1 MKGLSMPVMPKEIEV
16 PVMGLMKDA
25 TVKVKLTGY
34 RGWMWRARVAVW
46 LMWLAVWLTGMG
58 CEVEEPDNAP

>member
-1 MKGLSMPVMPKEIEV
+1 MPVMPKEIEV
-16 PVMGLMKDA
+16 PMLRLMKDA

-46 LMWLAVWLTGMG
+46 LMRLAVWLTGMG
-58 CEVEEPDNAP
+58 CEVEEPDNAS